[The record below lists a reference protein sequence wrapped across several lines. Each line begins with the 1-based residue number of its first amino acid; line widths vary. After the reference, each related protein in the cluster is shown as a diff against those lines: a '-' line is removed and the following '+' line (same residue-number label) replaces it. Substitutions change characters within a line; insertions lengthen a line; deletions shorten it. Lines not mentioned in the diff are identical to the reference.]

1 MFLCM
6 ATDAVGKYKEKL
18 LSGYFRRVGMEV
30 WVGSDTL
37 ALYTL
42 LYFLFKIMSMCSF
55 YNTVIM
61 IKTKWKK
68 EQLQK
73 VHKPQA
79 PTQTIPL

>member
-1 MFLCM
+1 M
-6 ATDAVGKYKEKL
+6 
-18 LSGYFRRVGMEV
+18 
-30 WVGSDTL
+30 GSDTL